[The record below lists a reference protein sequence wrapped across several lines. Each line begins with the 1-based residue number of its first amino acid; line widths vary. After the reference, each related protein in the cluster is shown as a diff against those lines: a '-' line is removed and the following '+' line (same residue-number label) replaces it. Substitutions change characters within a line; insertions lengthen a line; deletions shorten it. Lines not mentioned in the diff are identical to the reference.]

1 MVPIQ
6 RAETKSGGMKVGF
19 APFDQ
24 PLHRYLRGATAL
36 TGGNQAT
43 GHPAVTRK
51 PVDDWRAEMK
61 LAIRDPLQLCSE
73 LDLPASWGRE
83 AERAAADFPL
93 FVPRPYLKRIQRRNV
108 DDPLLRQVLPLA
120 AENDPVDGFSLDP
133 VLDLKAERA
142 PGVIQKYA
150 GRALLVT
157 TGACAIHCRY
167 CFRRHFPYA
176 AVPQSSR
183 QWQPAIDQLA
193 ADREIEELILSG
205 GDPLTLVDAPLTEL
219 ISQIAKIPHIRRL
232 RLHTRLPVVIPS
244 RITDELIRSLMIDPM
259 VVVVVHINHPQEIDA
274 AVARAIERLIDA
286 GAIVL
291 NQAVLLRNV
300 NDCADTLTSLSERL
314 IDLRVMP
321 YYLNQLDRVSGAAH
335 FEVPIERGKAI
346 MEQLCRRLPG
356 YAVPKYVQDSPEFA
370 WKKRL
375 A

>member
-1 MVPIQ
+1 M
-6 RAETKSGGMKVGF
+6 
-19 APFDQ
+19 
-24 PLHRYLRGATAL
+24 

-43 GHPAVTRK
+43 GHSAVK
-51 PVDDWRAEMK
+51 IEPVGDWRSEMK
-61 LAIRDPLQLCSE
+61 QAIRDPLQLCSE

-93 FVPRPYLKRIQRRNV
+93 FVPRPYLRRIRAGDV

-120 AENDPVDGFSLDP
+120 AENDPVDGFSFDP
-133 VLDLKAERA
+133 VLDLQAERA
-142 PGVIQKYA
+142 PGVIQKYE

-157 TGACAIHCRY
+157 TGSCAIHCRY

-176 AVPQSSR
+176 AAPQSYR

-193 ADREIEELILSG
+193 EDRTIEELILSG
-205 GDPLTLVDAPLTEL
+205 GDPLTLVDTSLNEL

-244 RITDELIRSLMIDPM
+244 RITDELIRALMVNPS
-259 VVVVVHINHPQEIDA
+259 VVVVVHINHPHEIDG
-274 AVARAIERLIDA
+274 AVAAAIGRLIEA

-300 NDCADTLTSLSERL
+300 NDCAETLIELSQRL
-314 IDLRVMP
+314 IELRVMP
-321 YYLNQLDRVSGAAH
+321 YYLNQLDRVAGAAH
-335 FEVPIERGKAI
+335 FEVSIERGQAI
-346 MEQLCRRLPG
+346 MDQLSRRLPG